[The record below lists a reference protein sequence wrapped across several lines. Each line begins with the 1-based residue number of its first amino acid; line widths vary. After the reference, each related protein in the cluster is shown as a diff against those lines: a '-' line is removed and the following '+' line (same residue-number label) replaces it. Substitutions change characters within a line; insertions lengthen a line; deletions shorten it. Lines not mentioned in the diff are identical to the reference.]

1 MKKSKKFV
9 VAGLV
14 LLAAITGLLALTGC
28 KTDVDTSSP
37 QQEQPGDT
45 DNGNNDNDASVIT
58 TGDPAAFITEITAA
72 GTYTLVATKECTDT
86 AAIKEAL
93 GALARRQPDAR
104 IHLNLSQSGITS
116 IGYSAFEGC
125 SSLASVTFA
134 EGSRLGIIGG
144 VAFRGCTS
152 LVSVEIPSSVTS
164 IGYSAFE
171 GCSSLASVTFAEGS
185 RLGMI
190 GDAAFRGCTS
200 LVSVEIPTLVTS
212 IEEAAFSRCSSLA
225 SVEIPSS
232 VTRIVNSAFGGCSSL
247 ASVTFA
253 EGSRLGMI
261 GDDAFN
267 GCRSLVSV
275 EIPSSVTRIGN
286 GAFGGCLKLS
296 TVKVEAETPPALGTN
311 VFFTHPD
318 LKIQVPRSSEG
329 YYTSAENW
337 SAYKIEAITP

>member
-1 MKKSKKFV
+1 
-9 VAGLV
+9 
-14 LLAAITGLLALTGC
+14 
-28 KTDVDTSSP
+28 
-37 QQEQPGDT
+37 
-45 DNGNNDNDASVIT
+45 
-58 TGDPAAFITEITAA
+58 
-72 GTYTLVATKECTDT
+72 
-86 AAIKEAL
+86 
-93 GALARRQPDAR
+93 
-104 IHLNLSQSGITS
+104 
-116 IGYSAFEGC
+116 
-125 SSLASVTFA
+125 
-134 EGSRLGIIGG
+134 
-144 VAFRGCTS
+144 
-152 LVSVEIPSSVTS
+152 
-164 IGYSAFE
+164 
-171 GCSSLASVTFAEGS
+171 
-185 RLGMI
+185 MI

>member
-152 LVSVEIPSSVTS
+152 LVSVEIP
-164 IGYSAFE
+164 
-171 GCSSLASVTFAEGS
+171 
-185 RLGMI
+185 
-190 GDAAFRGCTS
+190 
-200 LVSVEIPTLVTS
+200 TLVTS

>member
-86 AAIKEAL
+86 AAIKDAL
-93 GALARRQPDAR
+93 RSLESRQPDAR

-116 IGYSAFEGC
+116 IGNSAFEGC
-125 SSLASVTFA
+125 SSLASVK
-134 EGSRLGIIGG
+134 
-144 VAFRGCTS
+144 
-152 LVSVEIPSSVTS
+152 IPSSVTS
-164 IGYSAFE
+164 IGTFAFSRCSSLARVE
-171 GCSSLASVTFAEGS
+171 IPSSVISIGTFVFDGCSSLASVTFEEGS
-185 RLGMI
+185 RLGII
-190 GDAAFRGCTS
+190 GDYAFRG
-200 LVSVEIPTLVTS
+200 
-212 IEEAAFSRCSSLA
+212 CSSLA

-232 VTRIVNSAFGGCSSL
+232 VIRIEQCAFSACRSL
-247 ASVTFA
+247 ASVK
-253 EGSRLGMI
+253 
-261 GDDAFN
+261 
-267 GCRSLVSV
+267 
-275 EIPSSVTRIGN
+275 IPSSVTSIGN
-286 GAFGGCLKLS
+286 DAFLGCFKLS
-296 TVKVEAETPPALGTN
+296 TVKVEAKTPPSLGTN
-311 VFFTHPD
+311 VFSNTG
-318 LKIQVPRSSEG
+318 LKIQVPRDSVKD
-329 YYTSAENW
+329 YKIAEDW

>member
-1 MKKSKKFV
+1 MKKQEKKFV
-9 VAGLV
+9 LAGLV
-14 LLAAITGLLALTGC
+14 LLAAITMVLLPLAGC
-28 KTDVDTSSP
+28 KTEVDTSSP
-37 QQEQPGDT
+37 QQEQTKDTNDNAGTGDNDSTNTEDNTSGGSDSGTGGGDTGDSNTNSSGGGDT

-86 AAIKEAL
+86 AAIIEAL
-93 GALARRQPDAR
+93 RSLESRQPDAR
-104 IHLNLSQSGITS
+104 IHLNLSQSGI
-116 IGYSAFEGC
+116 
-125 SSLASVTFA
+125 
-134 EGSRLGIIGG
+134 
-144 VAFRGCTS
+144 
-152 LVSVEIPSSVTS
+152 TS

-232 VTRIVNSAFGGCSSL
+232 VTRI
-247 ASVTFA
+247 
-253 EGSRLGMI
+253 
-261 GDDAFN
+261 
-267 GCRSLVSV
+267 
-275 EIPSSVTRIGN
+275 GN